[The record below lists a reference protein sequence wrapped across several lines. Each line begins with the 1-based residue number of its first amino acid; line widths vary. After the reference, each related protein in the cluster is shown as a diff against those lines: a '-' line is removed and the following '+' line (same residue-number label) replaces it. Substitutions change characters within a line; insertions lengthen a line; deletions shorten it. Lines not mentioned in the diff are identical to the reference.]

1 MRVTVVVALRERQEV
16 SEVELASG
24 ATAGDALAASGLAAR
39 FPEIDFA
46 RARLGLWNKPCGRQ
60 TRLREGDRV
69 EVYRE
74 LQADAKAL
82 RRARV
87 VRPSTR
93 ARSGR

>member
-1 MRVTVVVALRERQEV
+1 MRVAVVFALPDRQEV
-16 SEVELASG
+16 VEVDLPEG
-24 ATAGDALAASGLAAR
+24 ATAAEALAASRLPAR
-39 FPEIDFA
+39 HPDFDFE
-46 RARLGLWNKPCGRQ
+46 RATLGLWNRACPRDAV
-60 TRLREGDRV
+60 LREGDRV

-87 VRPSTR
+87 VRPSKR

>member
-1 MRVTVVVALRERQEV
+1 MRVTVVAALRERQEV
-16 SEVELASG
+16 AEVELAAG
-24 ATAGDALAASGLAAR
+24 ATAAQALAASGLAAR

-46 RARLGLWNKPCGRQ
+46 RVRLGLWNKPCAGD
-60 TRLREGDRV
+60 TPLREGDRV

-74 LQADAKAL
+74 LLADAKAL